1 MRIKKILAISLLSGL
16 SGGLIMILSS
26 CSSLKAEDYAN
37 NTPLLT
43 IQDYFNGPATAEGML
58 QNWRGKQT
66 RRFSVVMQGTWKNNT
81 EGTLHEEFVFDDGE
95 KQTRDWHLKMLDAH
109 HFTGTAHDVVGVA
122 RGEQY
127 GNAIHMNYV
136 LSIPVNGKLMNISI
150 DDWLYAINKQ
160 TVINKSTLSKF
171 GLNVGY
177 LTIAFNKK

>member
-1 MRIKKILAISLLSGL
+1 VRIKKILATSLLSGL
-16 SGGLIMILSS
+16 SGALIMILSS
-26 CSSLKAEDYAN
+26 CSSHKAEDYSN

-66 RRFSVVMQGTWKNNT
+66 RRFSVMMQGTWQSNT

-95 KQTRDWHLKMLDAH
+95 KQTRDWHLKILDPH
-109 HFTGTAHDVVGVA
+109 HFTATAHDVVGIA

-127 GNAIHMNYV
+127 GNTIHMNYV
-136 LSIPVNGKLMNISI
+136 LSVPVNGKQVNISI

-177 LTIAFNKK
+177 LTIAFHKK